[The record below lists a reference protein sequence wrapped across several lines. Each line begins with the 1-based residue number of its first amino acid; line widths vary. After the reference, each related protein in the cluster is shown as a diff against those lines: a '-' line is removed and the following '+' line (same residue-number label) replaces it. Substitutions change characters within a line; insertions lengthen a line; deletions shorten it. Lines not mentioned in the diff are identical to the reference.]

1 MSMKEC
7 DILIVGAG
15 PAGVT
20 AALYAARGRMNTV
33 IVDRSGMGGGQL
45 LNTELVENYPGI
57 RSISGHDLARQME
70 EQARDFGATIEYGN
84 VVEIWSDGEARYAR
98 IEDGDLYRAGAI
110 ILASG
115 GSPRRLKVPGEKALA
130 GMGVSYCALCDGAF
144 FKDQVV
150 AVVGGGDSAIEEA
163 MYLTRFASK
172 VYIVHR
178 RDQWRAQKVLQEQ
191 ALANPKIVPVWN
203 SVPEEIGG
211 ENAVE
216 WVRIRNV
223 LDGTVTT
230 LPVGGVFIYVG
241 FEPNNE
247 LFRDPVKRDEG
258 GFILTDQRMET
269 SIPGVFAVGDLR
281 SQYVRQIT
289 TAVGDATTAAVAA
302 TRFVEA
308 WEHSHRAAPATR

>member
-1 MSMKEC
+1 MSTKEC

-15 PAGVT
+15 PAGLT
-20 AALYAARGRMNTV
+20 AALYAARGRMNAV
-33 IVDRSGMGGGQL
+33 LVDRSGMGGGQL

-57 RSISGHDLARQME
+57 RSIGGHDLARQME

-84 VVEIWSDGEARYAR
+84 VMEIWSDGEARYAR
-98 IEDGDLYRAGAI
+98 TEDDDLYRAGAI

-115 GSPRRLKVPGEKALA
+115 GAPRRLKVPGEKALA
-130 GMGVSYCALCDGAF
+130 GMGVSYCAVCDGAF

-163 MYLTRFASK
+163 IYLTRFASQ
-172 VYIVHR
+172 VHIVHR

-191 ALANPKIVPVWN
+191 ALTNPKIVPVWN

-216 WVRIRNV
+216 WIRIRNV
-223 LDGTVTT
+223 VDGTVTT
-230 LPVGGVFIYVG
+230 LLVGGVFIYVG
-241 FEPNNE
+241 FEANTE
-247 LFRDPVKRDEG
+247 LFRDPVRRDEG
-258 GFILTDQRMET
+258 GFIITDQRMET
-269 SIPGVFAVGDLR
+269 STPGIFAVGDIR
-281 SQYVRQIT
+281 SQYVRQIA

-308 WEHSHRAAPATR
+308 WEHSRKAAPAVR